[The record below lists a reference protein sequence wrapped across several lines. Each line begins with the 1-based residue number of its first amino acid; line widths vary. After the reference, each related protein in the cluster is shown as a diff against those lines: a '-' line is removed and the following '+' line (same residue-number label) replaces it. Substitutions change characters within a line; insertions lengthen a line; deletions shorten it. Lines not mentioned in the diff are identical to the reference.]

1 MKKTKFLEFKSE
13 ISNSFL
19 KTVSA
24 YSNIGTGIIKFGY
37 NDDGSV
43 CGLKGDLK
51 QICLDLEN
59 KINDSISPKPNYR
72 FECNF
77 SNNTIDLLV
86 YEGLF
91 KPYMYKAK
99 AYKRNDT
106 STIKMDRLEFQRTI
120 LEGKSLTYEH
130 LDVEGKLEF
139 KSFGK
144 KVIID
149 YLTKGIR
156 ALSNDL
162 VNITGFTKDKVLR
175 LLKSLQ
181 GKGYVKVSG
190 VGKLQN
196 IVLK

>member
-1 MKKTKFLEFKSE
+1 
-13 ISNSFL
+13 
-19 KTVSA
+19 
-24 YSNIGTGIIKFGY
+24 
-37 NDDGSV
+37 
-43 CGLKGDLK
+43 
-51 QICLDLEN
+51 
-59 KINDSISPKPNYR
+59 
-72 FECNF
+72 
-77 SNNTIDLLV
+77 
-86 YEGLF
+86 
-91 KPYMYKAK
+91 MYKAK

-106 STIKMDRLEFQRTI
+106 STIKIDRLEFQRTI
-120 LEGKSLTYEH
+120 LEGKNLTYGH

-190 VGKLQN
+190 VGKATKYS
-196 IVLK
+196 V